1 MKKETGD
8 HSLYRKNIFSLDR
21 LNSSTN
27 FEAGTS
33 LTYGVNYK
41 KSFKEEKE
49 LNFSIGQIV
58 NEKKT
63 NKDMPDSSSLDKR
76 FSDIVGDLNYKN
88 NNLELSYNYALDQN
102 FKEMNYNEIETKY
115 SLGNMSFNVNYLKE
129 NKISDEKEY
138 VKSSIEIKQGE
149 NGLFTF
155 DNKRNII
162 TNASEYYNL
171 SYEYINDCLRAGL
184 VYRREF
190 YNDSELEAE
199 NSLLFK
205 ITLSPFGDLASPKF
219 YQ

>member
-1 MKKETGD
+1 M
-8 HSLYRKNIFSLDR
+8 
-21 LNSSTN
+21 
-27 FEAGTS
+27 
-33 LTYGVNYK
+33 NYN

-63 NKDMPDSSSLDKR
+63 NKNMPDSSSLDKR

-138 VKSSIEIKQGE
+138 VKSSIEIKQGDKW
-149 NGLFTF
+149 F
-155 DNKRNII
+155 
-162 TNASEYYNL
+162 
-171 SYEYINDCLRAGL
+171 
-184 VYRREF
+184 VY
-190 YNDSELEAE
+190 L
-199 NSLLFK
+199 
-205 ITLSPFGDLASPKF
+205 
-219 YQ
+219 